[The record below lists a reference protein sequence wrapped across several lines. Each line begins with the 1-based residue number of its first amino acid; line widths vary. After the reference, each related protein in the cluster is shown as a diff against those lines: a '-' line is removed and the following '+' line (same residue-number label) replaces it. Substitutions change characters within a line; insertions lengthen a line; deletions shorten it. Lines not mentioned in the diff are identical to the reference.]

1 VRGIGK
7 EEADACTPMG
17 SALWGCNSR
26 ARAKR
31 AREVLRWEPT
41 EAGLREEIRAT
52 VEVEA
57 KRLGLAPGHAKEAAG
72 EV

>member
-1 VRGIGK
+1 
-7 EEADACTPMG
+7 M
-17 SALWGCNSR
+17 WGCNSR